1 MFWKDASTLDAAGR
15 SLIVFFFLVLCIMN
29 ATQPARI
36 KDHVDRLRL
45 FKAPFPEVTFWIGL
59 ALQFVGCVLLLID
72 WRPDIGAICLIVFTV
87 LASLL
92 LLRFWE
98 VKDPMKRG
106 GMFNGFMANIAIVG
120 GLLLLLQHV
129 R

>member
-1 MFWKDASTLDAAGR
+1 MLWKDASTLDTAGR
-15 SLIVFFFLVLCIMN
+15 VLIVFFFLVLCIMN
-29 ATQPARI
+29 ATQRARI

-45 FKAPFPEVTFWIGL
+45 FKAPFPELTFWLGI
-59 ALQFVGCVLLLID
+59 ALQFTGCMLLLTN

-87 LASLL
+87 LATLL

-98 VKDPMKRG
+98 VKDPMRRG
-106 GMFNGFMANIAIVG
+106 GMFNGFMSNIAIVG
-120 GLLLLLQHV
+120 GLLLLLQNV